1 MKKLVII
8 IICLLSCIYP
18 LDAQTK
24 SQVISDITY
33 TMDDFA
39 SDLSFVNERHDFAVS
54 NIQSISHTF
63 GSADYFMYNNI
74 QVQSFRK
81 WLEEYCFQVLNKE
94 YVGHTFK
101 IIQQSVEKVDKKET
115 GDKRFSFDA
124 IMQRES
130 SGTFN
135 DKKKISFIVEW
146 KGEGQYISILEIKG
160 DFNGT
165 PVPPGLMKTSGIKFI
180 RNNQQNTYE
189 YVDLGLSVKW
199 ATRNLGASAPE
210 DNGDKYGWGELT
222 ANKVVNKKKSRTYN
236 KKEPQQIF
244 GSAQYD
250 AARAKLKG
258 NWRMPTSDEL
268 RELQQ
273 KCKWETMT
281 LDSIYVIKA
290 TGPNGNSII
299 FPRGQYWSGNS
310 IDKKSAC
317 NLDIDKSIT
326 WYGTPTINIK
336 PRIIMS
342 SAGRFKYQTIYI
354 RPVIE

>member
-1 MKKLVII
+1 MKHLLII
-8 IICLLSCIYP
+8 IWALILPITL
-18 LDAQTK
+18 AGQTK
-24 SQVISDITY
+24 SQIVSDITN
-33 TMDDFA
+33 TLNDFA
-39 SDLSFVNERHDFAVS
+39 SDLSFVNERPDFAIA
-54 NIQSISHTF
+54 NIQSISQTF
-63 GSADYFMYNNI
+63 GSAEYFLYNKR
-74 QVQSFRK
+74 QVSSFQK
-81 WLEEYCFQVLNKE
+81 WIEEYCFQVLNKE

-160 DFNGT
+160 DFSGT
-165 PVPPGLMKTSGIKFI
+165 PAPPGLMKTSGIKLI
-180 RNNQQNTYE
+180 SNNQQNTYE

-222 ANKVVNKKKSRTYN
+222 ANKVVDKKKSRTYN

-317 NLDIDKSIT
+317 NIDIDKSIT

-336 PRIIMS
+336 PRIAMS